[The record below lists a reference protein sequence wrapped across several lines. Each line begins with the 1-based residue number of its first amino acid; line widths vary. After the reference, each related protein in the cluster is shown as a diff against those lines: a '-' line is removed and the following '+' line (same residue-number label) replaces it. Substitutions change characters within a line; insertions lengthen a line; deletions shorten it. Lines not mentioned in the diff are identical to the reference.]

1 MKFIF
6 FPSVLILII
15 NLTTAWSFSQDKELD
30 LGVHK
35 IMLSDKLN
43 IINWNETNYASALCN
58 DFFYCFGLVDNK
70 ALEVIEKLN
79 SGKSYDDIKLIQPI
93 VKKYKKLMNSFSE
106 SHFKSLMKTTKSIL
120 KKNKSGT
127 IYTYLR
133 SDDDIGEIDFF
144 NDYDVDIDEIRKMS
158 TRELQ
163 SYSKK
168 LEREIT
174 SGKDYFM
181 FMDGLFISFDKFLIS
196 KNSSNIPYLIFN
208 GEITYLLGSSK
219 TRLGSMA
226 YYVSEI
232 NNNLFI
238 LDGYCVVN
246 CKNFYAE
253 FSNIIGQSFNN
264 SIKKT
269 NTINNIDT
277 NFNITEQLEQ
287 LNELYKSGILTKEE
301 FKKAKKKILN

>member
-1 MKFIF
+1 M
-6 FPSVLILII
+6 
-15 NLTTAWSFSQDKELD
+15 
-30 LGVHK
+30 
-35 IMLSDKLN
+35 
-43 IINWNETNYASALCN
+43 
-58 DFFYCFGLVDNK
+58 
-70 ALEVIEKLN
+70 
-79 SGKSYDDIKLIQPI
+79 IQPI

-133 SDDDIGEIDFF
+133 SEDDIGEIDFF

-219 TRLGSMA
+219 TRLGSMV

-269 NTINNIDT
+269 NTINNDDT